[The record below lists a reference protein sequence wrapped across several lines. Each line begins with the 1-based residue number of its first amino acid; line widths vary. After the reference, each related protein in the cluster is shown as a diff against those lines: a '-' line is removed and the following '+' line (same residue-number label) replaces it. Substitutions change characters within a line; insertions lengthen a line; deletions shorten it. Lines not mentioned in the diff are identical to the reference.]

1 MKILSKRNFL
11 IGVFLILVTIVCFFT
26 FSFKRKIFIIGFGY
40 KNDIIIVR
48 QSSFILEKVKVD
60 TNNVDS
66 MHVCSF
72 YETFNYYTLN
82 GRVTLNIEI
91 DSANHKLLDTLVLL
105 TGKHE
110 RPFISFE
117 KPTETKFKRRLF
129 IGNQTLIF

>member
-1 MKILSKRNFL
+1 
-11 IGVFLILVTIVCFFT
+11 
-26 FSFKRKIFIIGFGY
+26 
-40 KNDIIIVR
+40 
-48 QSSFILEKVKVD
+48 
-60 TNNVDS
+60 